1 MPANARTTMR
11 IVEPHYAQETADGQA
26 NPSEP
31 VLNELPAGRI
41 PGSDDVTRAQ
51 DSRFS
56 RKSATILIA
65 IFAVLAAAVGV
76 LTLAGIISGH
86 AASVMLWALLG
97 LYFAFGI
104 LIVMYRLISK
114 LE

>member
-1 MPANARTTMR
+1 MR
-11 IVEPHYAQETADGQA
+11 VVDPHDAHRTADDQPDR
-26 NPSEP
+26 NEP
-31 VLNELPAGRI
+31 VLNELPSGRI

-56 RKSATILIA
+56 RKTATILIA
-65 IFAVLAAAVGV
+65 IFALLAAAVGV
-76 LTLAGIISGH
+76 LTLAGVISGH

>member
-1 MPANARTTMR
+1 MPANARNTMR
-11 IVEPHYAQETADGQA
+11 VVDSGYTREADDR
-26 NPSEP
+26 EP
-31 VLNELPAGRI
+31 VLNELPSGRI
-41 PGSDDVTRAQ
+41 PGSDDVTRVQ

-56 RKSATILIA
+56 RRTATILMA
-65 IFAVLAAAVGV
+65 IFVVLGV
-76 LTLAGIISGH
+76 VIGALTLAGVVSGH

-104 LIVMYRLISK
+104 LIIMYRLISK

>member
-1 MPANARTTMR
+1 MR
-11 IVEPHYAQETADGQA
+11 VVDSGYTPETSVTEPT
-26 NPSEP
+26 
-31 VLNELPAGRI
+31 LNELPSGRI

-56 RKSATILIA
+56 RRTATIVA
-65 IFAVLAAAVGV
+65 ATFVVLAAIVGV
-76 LTLAGIISGH
+76 LTVAGVVSGH
-86 AASVMLWALLG
+86 AASVMLWCLLG

>member
-1 MPANARTTMR
+1 MPANARNRMR
-11 IVEPHYAQETADGQA
+11 VVDGGDTREP
-26 NPSEP
+26 SVREP
-31 VLNELPAGRI
+31 VLNELPSGRI

-56 RKSATILIA
+56 RRTAIILATV
-65 IFAVLAAAVGV
+65 FAVLAAGVGV
-76 LTLAGIISGH
+76 LTLAGVVSGH
-86 AASVMLWALLG
+86 AASVMLWVLLG

-114 LE
+114 LV

>member
-1 MPANARTTMR
+1 MPANARNTMR
-11 IVEPHYAQETADGQA
+11 VVDSGYTHET
-26 NPSEP
+26 NVVEP
-31 VLNELPAGRI
+31 VLNDLPSGRI

-51 DSRFS
+51 DARFG
-56 RKSATILIA
+56 RRSAVTLA
-65 IFAVLAAAVGV
+65 SIFAVLAAVVGV
-76 LTLAGIISGH
+76 LTLAGVVSGH
-86 AASVMLWALLG
+86 AASLMLWSLVG